1 MFSALEFKIAMRYLR
16 SKRKEGFI
24 SVIAIF
30 SFVGITL
37 GVATLIIVMSVM
49 NGFREELIDRIL
61 GINAHITLYD
71 RSGKIYDYE
80 EIVKE
85 IAKINGIKTVNPLI
99 EEQVMM
105 NTPHN
110 SVGGLVKAIDA
121 NDLKNKELIAENL
134 LNVNLEEFKG
144 KDGVIVGVDLADSL
158 EVRKGDKIKL
168 ISSETNST
176 ILGSIPRIKTYT
188 VAGFF
193 NSGMNEYDSTT
204 IFMPIEAAQLHFRYK
219 NSVSAIE
226 VRVNDVEK
234 VNEIFLEVSYL
245 LQEMGHDNIA
255 LVDWEKANSSFI
267 GALKVERN
275 VMFIIL
281 TLIILVAAF
290 NIISSLIMLVNDK
303 NKNIALFRTM
313 GATKGMIMR
322 IFFICGSAVGVFGTI
337 CGSLVGILF
346 ATNIE
351 SIKKF
356 LEGVF
361 DTQLFDPTIYFLSQ
375 LPAKIMIGD
384 ITLVISMALVISFLA
399 TLYPSYKAT
408 KTNPAEILR
417 YE

>member
-30 SFVGITL
+30 SFIGITL

-61 GINAHITLYD
+61 GINAHVTIYD
-71 RSGKIYDYE
+71 RSGKVHDHSA
-80 EIVKE
+80 IVKA
-85 IAKINGIKTVNPLI
+85 ISNIDGVKTVNPLI
-99 EEQVMM
+99 EEQVMIS
-105 NTPHN
+105 TPKT
-110 SVGGLVKAIDA
+110 SVGGLVKAI
-121 NDLKNKELIAENL
+121 NGKDLEQKKLISNNL
-134 LNVNLEEFKG
+134 IDTTIEEFQKE
-144 KDGVIVGVDLADSL
+144 DGVIIGLSLADNL
-158 EVRKGDKIKL
+158 NIQDGDKIKL

-188 VAGFF
+188 VIGFF
-193 NSGMNEYDSTT
+193 ESGMNEYDSTT
-204 IFMPIEAAQLHFRYK
+204 IFMPMKMAQLHFRYK
-219 NSVSAIE
+219 DSVSAIE
-226 VRVNDVEK
+226 ITASDIQK
-234 VNEIFLEVSYL
+234 VNKIFIDISYL
-245 LQEMGHDNIA
+245 LQDMGHDNMW

-322 IFFICGSAVGVFGTI
+322 IFLICGSAVGVVGTI
-337 CGSLVGILF
+337 FGSLIGILF
-346 ATNIE
+346 ASNIE
-351 SIKKF
+351 TIKQY
-356 LEGVF
+356 LEKVF
-361 DTQLFDPTIYFLSQ
+361 NTSLFDPTIYFLSQ
-375 LPAKIMIGD
+375 LPAKIILGD
-384 ITLVISMALVISFLA
+384 IIIVVSMALIISFLA